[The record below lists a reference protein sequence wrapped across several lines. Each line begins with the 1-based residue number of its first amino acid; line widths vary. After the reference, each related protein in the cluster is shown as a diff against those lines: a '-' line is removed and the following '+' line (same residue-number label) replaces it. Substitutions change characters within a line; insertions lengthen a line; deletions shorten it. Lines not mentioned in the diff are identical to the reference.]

1 MIKYDDRIRNK
12 WEGKTNNTNPRIN
25 NSNTQSTTASIHN
38 GNSSIDINN
47 NNNNNNNNNSE
58 RSAIDGASANSIS
71 APPNHIND
79 ALTHDTA
86 DNGQE
91 GILIDAIAKDRNEE
105 IKAERYFRIK
115 EENARLTRD
124 QRITAA
130 QFSQP
135 FSNST
140 WGVEGEGRSRGSR
153 RSGSRATQS
162 ISNNNVY
169 DPHPSR
175 NASSPQRPPP
185 VRPNNAHSP
194 PKGTPGRSKAI
205 RHNDEGSS
213 FTSTSSTNNYNRYPG
228 GHQQQQ
234 QHQSIHP
241 SMPWYHQPCPPMY
254 GHHNMRPS
262 FHPHPSMQMNYN
274 YAQSSGI
281 NYPHPSQH
289 PLPTHPPLPHHP
301 HQQQHSSRHPPP
313 IHYPANHSRPT
324 QNNAR
329 VSNTTNTSVSINN
342 GISLD
347 RSNGNS
353 NRSAATQQNQT
364 RGTCRNR
371 LTSDQIRSELPQSM
385 VMNGDFVL
393 RDLKAVFGGNDT
405 GYLRPF
411 NAAEEDALYNSIN
424 GMVTTHIPICG
435 SKPRFL
441 NPGQKPDRKRSSR
454 SFGSDKFIFENL
466 VTLYCRHGGWK
477 GGCGVE
483 SQVWRFQ
490 YGNDNDPDKTT
501 GLLYYEKVNT
511 NNNRPIEHDQ
521 HLHIPSASTDE
532 YTLSTQQKEYILAF
546 SRKVVGEMD
555 IGKRRD
561 VMQAM
566 EMDKSIILTQAQEQ
580 NSEEFL
586 ARITSFIKHKKKSNC
601 SGQKF
606 FREVGSKD
614 DTTGE
619 ELYHILNHL
628 MTAEDSDERRS
639 QFNMNDYT
647 RYFMTADGRLVN
659 DMIRVHSHDHDGHT
673 WTYIAFEF
681 LHSPD
686 LAKLATKMYP
696 TGLVQLEMVFLGIC
710 KGDQFQCGHC
720 GNSDR
725 NLKYWPM
732 CFIIAK
738 SENHTAAGSLLKRTL
753 GLYQEAGGDGK
764 SVMVDGGKALDK
776 ATRLENEARAASSS
790 VEHVNEAS
798 SSVEQVNAGMKR
810 VVQSHIMAASNVMA
824 AFDGQEASDEG
835 DDRGRENVE
844 RKVTSLLESHQ
855 LKLERCFSHITR
867 NAGSRGGG
875 WRGGKGSLE
884 RALITCK
891 CPKGIRKKVRLL
903 CSYYDICIL

>member
-1 MIKYDDRIRNK
+1 MPSIFDRIKNK
-12 WEGKTNNTNPRIN
+12 WEGKANSTNPPIN
-25 NSNTQSTTASIHN
+25 NSNTPSTTASIHN
-38 GNSSIDINN
+38 GNSSIDISN

-79 ALTHDTA
+79 ALTHDTSA

-140 WGVEGEGRSRGSR
+140 WDVEGEGRSRSR
-153 RSGSRATQS
+153 RSGSTATQS
-162 ISNNNVY
+162 ISNSNVY
-169 DPHPSR
+169 DPTR
-175 NASSPQRPPP
+175 TASSPQRPT
-185 VRPNNAHSP
+185 RPNNAHSP
-194 PKGTPGRSKAI
+194 PKGTPGRSKAR
-205 RHNDEGSS
+205 RHDGGSS
-213 FTSTSSTNNYNRYPG
+213 FTSTLSANNNNPPTVYGHPG
-228 GHQQQQ
+228 GYQQQQQ

-241 SMPWYHQPCPPMY
+241 SMPWYHPSYPPMY
-254 GHHNMRPS
+254 GHHHMPPHPPTHYPPHPP

-274 YAQSSGI
+274 YAQSGI
-281 NYPHPSQH
+281 NHPHPSQH
-289 PLPTHPPLPHHP
+289 PLSTHPPFSNHP
-301 HQQQHSSRHPPP
+301 QQQQHSSRHPAP

-329 VSNTTNTSVSINN
+329 VSNTTNTSASINN
-342 GISLD
+342 SISLD
-347 RSNGNS
+347 SSNGNS
-353 NRSAATQQNQT
+353 NRSAAAQQHQT

-371 LTSDQIRSELPQSM
+371 LTSDQIRSELPQSVE
-385 VMNGDFVL
+385 VMGDFVL
-393 RDLKAVFGGNDT
+393 RDWKAVFGGNDT

-441 NPGQKPDRKRSSR
+441 KPGQKPDRKRSSR
-454 SFGSDKFIFENL
+454 SFGSDKFTFENL

-501 GLLYYEKVNT
+501 GLLYYEKVDT
-511 NNNRPIEHDQ
+511 NNNRPFEHDQ
-521 HLHIPSASTDE
+521 HLHIPSESTDE

-659 DMIRVHSHDHDGHT
+659 DMIRVHSHDHDKHT

-696 TGLVQLEMVFLGIC
+696 TGLVQLEMDFFLGIC

-725 NLKYWPM
+725 NLKYWPI

-776 ATRLENEARAASSS
+776 ATRLENEARAASS
-790 VEHVNEAS
+790 
-798 SSVEQVNAGMKR
+798 
-810 VVQSHIMAASNVMA
+810 
-824 AFDGQEASDEG
+824 
-835 DDRGRENVE
+835 
-844 RKVTSLLESHQ
+844 
-855 LKLERCFSHITR
+855 
-867 NAGSRGGG
+867 
-875 WRGGKGSLE
+875 
-884 RALITCK
+884 
-891 CPKGIRKKVRLL
+891 
-903 CSYYDICIL
+903 